1 MPTHLLIPRKSESVC
16 HRDLQSDEWWG
27 LTQFPNSWS
36 LQSSPCFILRCS
48 ITTTKS
54 APYGGWAPDYRA
66 AACFEDIWK
75 SFSSCSQD
83 LNGSFIA
90 GRGPVCW
97 RYHYCALS
105 GVPWTH
111 LAIKRPFLPK
121 SCFLFCFYHF
131 YVLVSLGFSGMCDPY
146 VANGSEPK
154 SFRAKWFQVS
164 TFAITQ
170 RKTRRFSQGI
180 WYHWY
185 LLGFTRL
192 VREWVREYIK
202 KSLAPGHIL

>member
-1 MPTHLLIPRKSESVC
+1 MPTQLLIPQKSESVC

-27 LTQFPNSWS
+27 LTQFPNAWS

-75 SFSSCSQD
+75 SFSSCSQSD

-90 GRGPVCW
+90 GRAPVWW

-105 GVPWTH
+105 GMPWSH
-111 LAIKRPFLPK
+111 LAIKRPLLPK
-121 SCFLFCFYHF
+121 SCFCFTF
-131 YVLVSLGFSGMCDPY
+131 IISVSWWVWVSLECAMPMWQM
-146 VANGSEPK
+146 ALHPK
-154 SFRAKWFQVS
+154 KLEGKMVPSV
-164 TFAITQ
+164 
-170 RKTRRFSQGI
+170 
-180 WYHWY
+180 
-185 LLGFTRL
+185 
-192 VREWVREYIK
+192 YICHNPK
-202 KSLAPGHIL
+202 EN